1 VPKHGVRSKV
11 AVDRLAV
18 LAAQLERAAIAATAS
33 AREAEERGMEG
44 I

>member
-11 AVDRLAV
+11 AVDRVAV
-18 LAAQLERAAIAATAS
+18 LAEQLDKAATAATAS
-33 AREAEERGMEG
+33 AREAGEKGMEG